1 VFVEIESKVTSFLA
15 TLPEKDRRIIGE
27 HIDRLADH
35 PHAHGYIEP
44 LWTKRKRFKMHV
56 SGKYV
61 VFFFVVQETVR
72 VDLIMTTEQA
82 HKRYGRI

>member
-1 VFVEIESKVTSFLA
+1 
-15 TLPEKDRRIIGE
+15 
-27 HIDRLADH
+27 
-35 PHAHGYIEP
+35 
-44 LWTKRKRFKMHV
+44 MHV

-61 VFFFVVQETVR
+61 VFFFVFQETVR